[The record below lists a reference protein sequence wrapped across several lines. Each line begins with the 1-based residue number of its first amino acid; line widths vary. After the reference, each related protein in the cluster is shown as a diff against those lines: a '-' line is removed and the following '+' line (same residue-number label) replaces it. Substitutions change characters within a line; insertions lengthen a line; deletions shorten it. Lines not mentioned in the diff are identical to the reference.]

1 MNDLT
6 IYHKKILELASV
18 NRKSLEINDFN
29 FSKEVKNP
37 LCGDLVE
44 VRVKILNDS
53 VKNLSAKVK
62 GCALCEASAGVV
74 VNYFLNKNLPT
85 NNFMEYFDSARP
97 ISNLGIYPGSIGP
110 SRANFTLSYWGIR
123 IKSRFDKI
131 DFTEKSDGK
140 KFFNF
145 HTFIFDKNFVKA
157 PYLL

>member
-6 IYHKKILELASV
+6 IYHNKILELASA

-44 VRVKILNDS
+44 VRVNILNNS

-74 VNYFLNKNLPT
+74 VNFFLNKNLPT
-85 NNFMEYFDSARP
+85 NDFMKYFDKWLTKNYHEYPSELPEELKIFLP
-97 ISNLGIYPGSIGP
+97 IQDIKNRHTCIKMPFEAFFKSI
-110 SRANFTLSYWGIR
+110 
-123 IKSRFDKI
+123 
-131 DFTEKSDGK
+131 
-140 KFFNF
+140 
-145 HTFIFDKNFVKA
+145 KN
-157 PYLL
+157 

>member
-6 IYHKKILELASV
+6 IYHKKILKLASA

-44 VRVKILNDS
+44 VRVNILNNS

-85 NNFMEYFDSARP
+85 NDFMEYFDKWLTKNYQEYPSELPEELKIFLP
-97 ISNLGIYPGSIGP
+97 IQDIKNRHTCIKMPFEAFFKSI
-110 SRANFTLSYWGIR
+110 
-123 IKSRFDKI
+123 
-131 DFTEKSDGK
+131 
-140 KFFNF
+140 
-145 HTFIFDKNFVKA
+145 KN
-157 PYLL
+157 

>member
-6 IYHKKILELASV
+6 IYHKKILEIASA

-44 VRVKILNDS
+44 VRVNILNNS

-85 NNFMEYFDSARP
+85 NDFMEYFDKWLTKNYDAFPNELPEELKIFLP
-97 ISNLGIYPGSIGP
+97 IQDIKNRHTCIKMPFEAFFKSI
-110 SRANFTLSYWGIR
+110 
-123 IKSRFDKI
+123 
-131 DFTEKSDGK
+131 
-140 KFFNF
+140 
-145 HTFIFDKNFVKA
+145 KN
-157 PYLL
+157 

>member
-1 MNDLT
+1 LNDLT
-6 IYHKKILELASV
+6 IYHKKILDLASA

-44 VRVKILNDS
+44 VRVNILNNS

-85 NNFMEYFDSARP
+85 NDFMEYFDKWLTKNYHEYPSELPEELKIFLP
-97 ISNLGIYPGSIGP
+97 IQDIKNRHTCIKMPFEAFFKSI
-110 SRANFTLSYWGIR
+110 
-123 IKSRFDKI
+123 
-131 DFTEKSDGK
+131 K
-140 KFFNF
+140 K
-145 HTFIFDKNFVKA
+145 
-157 PYLL
+157 

>member
-44 VRVKILNDS
+44 VRVNILNNS

-85 NNFMEYFDSARP
+85 NDFMEYFDKWLTKNYQEYPSELPEELKIFLP
-97 ISNLGIYPGSIGP
+97 IQDIKNRHTCIKMPFEAFFKSINN
-110 SRANFTLSYWGIR
+110 S
-123 IKSRFDKI
+123 
-131 DFTEKSDGK
+131 
-140 KFFNF
+140 
-145 HTFIFDKNFVKA
+145 
-157 PYLL
+157 

>member
-6 IYHKKILELASV
+6 IYHKKILELASA

-44 VRVKILNDS
+44 VRVKILNNS

-85 NNFMEYFDSARP
+85 IDFMEYFNKWLSKNYHEYPSELPEELKIFLP
-97 ISNLGIYPGSIGP
+97 IQDIKNRHTCIKMPFEAFFKSI
-110 SRANFTLSYWGIR
+110 
-123 IKSRFDKI
+123 
-131 DFTEKSDGK
+131 
-140 KFFNF
+140 
-145 HTFIFDKNFVKA
+145 KN
-157 PYLL
+157 

>member
-6 IYHKKILELASV
+6 IYHKKILELASA

-44 VRVKILNDS
+44 VRVNILNNS
-53 VKNLSAKVK
+53 VKNLSAKVR

-85 NNFMEYFDSARP
+85 NDFMEYFDKWLTKNYHEYPSELPEELKIFLP
-97 ISNLGIYPGSIGP
+97 IQDIKNRHTCIKMPFEAFFKSI
-110 SRANFTLSYWGIR
+110 
-123 IKSRFDKI
+123 
-131 DFTEKSDGK
+131 
-140 KFFNF
+140 
-145 HTFIFDKNFVKA
+145 KN
-157 PYLL
+157 

>member
-18 NRKSLEINDFN
+18 NRKSIEIDDFN

-44 VRVKILNDS
+44 VRVNIQNNS

-85 NNFMEYFDSARP
+85 NDFMEYFDKWLTKNYHEYPSELPEELKIFLP
-97 ISNLGIYPGSIGP
+97 IQDIKNRHTCIKMPFEAFFKSI
-110 SRANFTLSYWGIR
+110 
-123 IKSRFDKI
+123 
-131 DFTEKSDGK
+131 
-140 KFFNF
+140 
-145 HTFIFDKNFVKA
+145 KN
-157 PYLL
+157 

>member
-6 IYHKKILELASV
+6 IYHKKILELASA

-44 VRVKILNDS
+44 VRVNILNNS

-85 NNFMEYFDSARP
+85 NDFMEYFDKWLTKNYHEYPSELPEELRIFLP
-97 ISNLGIYPGSIGP
+97 IQDIKNRHTCIKMPFEAFFKSI
-110 SRANFTLSYWGIR
+110 
-123 IKSRFDKI
+123 
-131 DFTEKSDGK
+131 
-140 KFFNF
+140 
-145 HTFIFDKNFVKA
+145 KN
-157 PYLL
+157 

>member
-6 IYHKKILELASV
+6 IYHKKILELASA

-44 VRVKILNDS
+44 VRVNILNNS
-53 VKNLSAKVK
+53 VKNISAKVK

-85 NNFMEYFDSARP
+85 NDFMEYFDKWLTKNYHEYPSELPEELKIFLP
-97 ISNLGIYPGSIGP
+97 IQDIKNRHTCIKMPFEAFFKSI
-110 SRANFTLSYWGIR
+110 
-123 IKSRFDKI
+123 
-131 DFTEKSDGK
+131 
-140 KFFNF
+140 
-145 HTFIFDKNFVKA
+145 KN
-157 PYLL
+157 

>member
-6 IYHKKILELASV
+6 IYHKKILELASA

-44 VRVKILNDS
+44 VRVNILNNS

-85 NNFMEYFDSARP
+85 NDFMEYFDKWLTKNYNKYPNELPEELKIFLP
-97 ISNLGIYPGSIGP
+97 IQDIKNRHTCIKMPFEAFFKSI
-110 SRANFTLSYWGIR
+110 
-123 IKSRFDKI
+123 KI
-131 DFTEKSDGK
+131 
-140 KFFNF
+140 
-145 HTFIFDKNFVKA
+145 
-157 PYLL
+157 

>member
-44 VRVKILNDS
+44 VRVKILNNN

-85 NNFMEYFDSARP
+85 NDFMEYFDKWLTKNYHEYPSELPEELKIFLP
-97 ISNLGIYPGSIGP
+97 IQDIKNRHTCIKIPFEAFFKSI
-110 SRANFTLSYWGIR
+110 
-123 IKSRFDKI
+123 
-131 DFTEKSDGK
+131 
-140 KFFNF
+140 
-145 HTFIFDKNFVKA
+145 KN
-157 PYLL
+157 

>member
-6 IYHKKILELASV
+6 IYHKKILELASA

-44 VRVKILNDS
+44 VRVNILNSS

-85 NNFMEYFDSARP
+85 NDFMEYFDKWLTKNYDKFPNELPEELKIFLP
-97 ISNLGIYPGSIGP
+97 IQDIKNRHTCIKMPFEAFFKSI
-110 SRANFTLSYWGIR
+110 
-123 IKSRFDKI
+123 
-131 DFTEKSDGK
+131 
-140 KFFNF
+140 
-145 HTFIFDKNFVKA
+145 KN
-157 PYLL
+157 